1 MSERVCKKKIVGEKD
16 SNKQMFVTREIYHI
30 KFIGKRKCVQKKKE
44 YIGGLKWGI
53 IERKCAKIQFAIL
66 VLIF

>member
-44 YIGGLKWGI
+44 YIGGLK
-53 IERKCAKIQFAIL
+53 
-66 VLIF
+66 